1 MKDWLARVWV
11 SGAGFMA
18 GALLLVAPLVAG
30 AGWGVLA
37 IFLASPVYML
47 HQIEEHAGDRFRSYV
62 NSVVFGGAEAL
73 TVGDVLWINLPGVW
87 GLNLLALY
95 AAWLAG
101 PGWGLAAAYLILVNG
116 IAHLGM
122 AARFR
127 SYNPGLATGALIFIP
142 FGLST
147 AMAVPASAAQHLL
160 ALGIAIA
167 VHLAI
172 MVRVRRNVARARAR
186 GGLTGAATRGTEEVV
201 SPSGGLLAAGRTRYM
216 P

>member
-62 NSVVFGGAEAL
+62 NRVVFGGAEAL
-73 TVGDVLWINLPGVW
+73 TLADVIWINLPGVW

-122 AARFR
+122 AVRFR

-147 AMAVPASAAQHLL
+147 AMAVPASAAQHLI

-186 GGLTGAATRGTEEVV
+186 GG
-201 SPSGGLLAAGRTRYM
+201 
-216 P
+216 